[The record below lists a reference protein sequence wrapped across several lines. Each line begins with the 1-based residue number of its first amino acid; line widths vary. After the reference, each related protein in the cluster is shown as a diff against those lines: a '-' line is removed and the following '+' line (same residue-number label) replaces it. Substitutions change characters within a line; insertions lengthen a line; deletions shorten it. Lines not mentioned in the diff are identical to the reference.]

1 MKTGRVVSPLTGK
14 KTEKTDPRL
23 FALGRSNLK
32 LIAAAF
38 AVIIIGFV
46 LMAGPGSTPGHY
58 NPDIFSF
65 RRIVLAPTISFLGFV
80 FMVFA
85 ILYKNPEKKHNT
97 DKE

>member
-46 LMAGPGSTPGHY
+46 LMAGPGSTPEHY

-85 ILYKNPEKKHNT
+85 ILYKHPEKKHNT